1 MVENNPH
8 KVSTMGTGS
17 SLAAITDASDFP
29 HTGLIKSLSQM
40 ARQNLVVRNNSNDFD
55 ITQASSGNVVQV
67 SAGSYLRD
75 GKLYTA
81 SAANF
86 TIGTTSNDTSLL
98 AHSQFD
104 KGYHLLVINASN
116 AIKMR
121 QPTVA
126 NKVPDYTVGDTI
138 IAVIEISSTT
148 SDGSR
153 NVQFLTTDKAANS
166 LSIAYDNS
174 NVYTEAL
181 SIESSASG
189 DVTIESKVSDKD
201 IIVKGNDGGASTTI
215 ATFDVSEAKLV
226 VPSRIETNLL
236 QLGYGT
242 GNAKLQVYNA
252 GDNMEIYAA
261 GDSNGNVKVLELD
274 AGTDGAEAN
283 RIATVSGNL
292 VASQGLEVKADG
304 SFSRGT
310 TTSGMTRTLIV
321 EGARNATGTDYARLD
336 FKNYDSHGPT
346 SYVGA
351 RISALND
358 LTGVNDGTLTFS
370 TNNANAGVAE
380 AMRITDEGKVGIGE
394 TDPSTLLHLSDAGAA
409 EPSITLEN
417 TGTNASEPEFVFLR
431 SGTAAASQDIG
442 HIKWKAKD
450 DGGNFHLYGSLMV
463 DAQDETGGTEDG
475 RFIFYVASGGSDSQ
489 EILRLSGSEG
499 FVFNDG
505 SADLNFRV
513 ESNGNANMLF
523 VDAGKDGVAIGT
535 GTADQNSALTV
546 EGSISLDEISAP
558 TNTADRGQL
567 YTNADNELHMIDG
580 AGTDTVFLKSG
591 KHSIWVPSSA
601 MTPTT
606 TAGCSAL
613 TQVEMTAGRPEL
625 QVLDFAADADDNAQ
639 FTVAFPKSWNEGTV
653 TFQPF
658 WTVTGTNTGTAVW
671 NLTGISVDD
680 NYAINSGYPSIAAT
694 GAKAHSGTSNDLN
707 TSPES
712 GALTITN
719 ASVDSVTY
727 FRLSLDTSSSSQTGT
742 VRLIGLK
749 LFYDINA
756 GNDE

>member
-1 MVENNPH
+1 
-8 KVSTMGTGS
+8 MGTGS

-274 AGTDGAEAN
+274 AGTDGTEAN

-351 RISALND
+351 RISALNE

-370 TNNANAGVAE
+370 TNNANAGLAE
-380 AMRITDEGKVGIGE
+380 AMRITDDRK
-394 TDPSTLLHLSDAGAA
+394 
-409 EPSITLEN
+409 
-417 TGTNASEPEFVFLR
+417 
-431 SGTAAASQDIG
+431 
-442 HIKWKAKD
+442 
-450 DGGNFHLYGSLMV
+450 
-463 DAQDETGGTEDG
+463 
-475 RFIFYVASGGSDSQ
+475 
-489 EILRLSGSEG
+489 
-499 FVFNDG
+499 
-505 SADLNFRV
+505 
-513 ESNGNANMLF
+513 
-523 VDAGKDGVAIGT
+523 VAIGT
-535 GTADQNSALTV
+535 GTVDSNSLLTV

-558 TNTADRGQL
+558 TSTGNRAQL
-567 YTNADNELHMIDG
+567 YANADNELHMVDG

-601 MTPTT
+601 MTPLTT
-606 TAGCSAL
+606 NGCSAL

-625 QVLDFAADADDNAQ
+625 QILDFAADADDFCQ

-707 TSPES
+707 VSAES

-727 FRLSLDTSSSSQTGT
+727 FKLSLDTSSSSQTGT

-749 LFYDINA
+749 MFYDINA